1 MKKNTTS
8 PVLSGNR
15 LPVSARGSMFNLLMI
30 LIVTGAFTFS
40 FLKPAQA
47 ESASDEAAFQG
58 KVTLA
63 RYSVDAAGEREIKSR
78 TPLIVHPDY
87 ILLEQSD
94 GSSVDL
100 LGNVQASG
108 IIVRQKQ
115 EDFVF
120 LTTDR
125 NAVVMNKQ
133 ELQQMINMLDSMRG
147 NNNQSRSEA
156 DDIKLEPTGEQ
167 KELDGYTVKKWKLI
181 PDGGVAEWHI
191 WVTDELV
198 IPWGLLAENWLTRRT
213 LFSGLPVEE
222 WLEEKK
228 LPLQAE
234 FWNGGKLAEVI
245 KIEDIEHESIDQ
257 TRFQIPDG
265 YKQINFQQMLFD
277 RMRNR

>member
-1 MKKNTTS
+1 MIAFPASAGDGSSEPETTRIFYS
-8 PVLSGNR
+8 F
-15 LPVSARGSMFNLLMI
+15 MC
-30 LIVTGAFTFS
+30 LIIVGASTF
-40 FLKPAQA
+40 FCMQTAQA
-47 ESASDEAAFQG
+47 GTSDESVFEG
-58 KVTLA
+58 KITLA
-63 RYSVDAAGEREIKSR
+63 RYSVDASGKQEVRSR

-87 ILLEQSD
+87 ILLEQSG

-100 LGNVQASG
+100 LGNVKASG

-115 EDFVF
+115 QDFVF
-120 LTTDR
+120 LTTDQ

-133 ELQQMINMLDSMRG
+133 ELQQMINMLDAMRG
-147 NNNQSRSEA
+147 NNQESHSEVNNIQLKST
-156 DDIKLEPTGEQ
+156 DEY
-167 KELDGYTVKKWKLI
+167 KELDGYSVQKWKLI
-181 PDGGVAEWHI
+181 PDEGVSEWHI

-245 KIEDIEHESIDQ
+245 KIEDITTRSIDD

-265 YKQINFQQMLFD
+265 YKRITFQQMLFD